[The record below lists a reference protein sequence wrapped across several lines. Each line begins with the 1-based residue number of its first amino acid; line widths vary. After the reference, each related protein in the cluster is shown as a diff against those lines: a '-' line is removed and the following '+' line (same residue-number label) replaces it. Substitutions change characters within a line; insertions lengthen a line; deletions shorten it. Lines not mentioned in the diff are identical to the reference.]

1 MTPQRRAAGPGQPES
16 WLGRRWRQARNPP
29 PPVLRAVLANIS
41 VAAAGGELLL
51 AFVLAAPSVDPAPLV
66 ALYALVVI
74 GAGSLLTYLWVE
86 LPGNRPGVG
95 GRSPW
100 AALLGLF
107 AGVPIAYL
115 ALVLIFQVVLPL
127 FG

>member
-1 MTPQRRAAGPGQPES
+1 VTRQRTPES

-29 PPVLRAVLANIS
+29 PPVLRAVLANVG
-41 VAAAGGELLL
+41 VAAAGGLLL
-51 AFVLAAPSVDPAPLV
+51 VLFAALAPEVDAAPLIALYVLA
-66 ALYALVVI
+66 VV

-86 LPGNRPGVG
+86 LPAPDGERRE
-95 GRSPW
+95 RSPW

-115 ALVLIFQVVLPL
+115 ALVLIYQVLLPL
-127 FG
+127 LG

>member
-1 MTPQRRAAGPGQPES
+1 MSGHPPGRAPET

-29 PPVLRAVLANIS
+29 PPVLRAVLANIG
-41 VAAAGGELLL
+41 VATLGGILLL
-51 AFVLAAPSVDPAPLV
+51 TFVRLAPDIDPAPLV
-66 ALYALVVI
+66 ALYALVVVA
-74 GAGSLLTYLWVE
+74 AGSIATWLWVE
-86 LPGNRPGVG
+86 LPGTPAGA
-95 GRSPW
+95 RSRSGW

-127 FG
+127 LA